1 MKVDNILKNIL
12 KVIFEVVSN
21 LILYKYDYK
30 MKRQ

>member
-30 MKRQ
+30 MKCR